1 MAESPLRNNHAVNFR
16 IPGETKLMHF
26 LADWFELDVSR
37 HFILSVVVTGN
48 GSPNLIQVVPRGES
62 LAEDETYFHL
72 LDRSLAKGGP
82 LEFWKQEAEFLPHL
96 LSGAGKK
103 PETAAA

>member
-1 MAESPLRNNHAVNFR
+1 
-16 IPGETKLMHF
+16 MHF

-82 LEFWKQEAEFLPHL
+82 PSFGNKKRSFSRTSS
-96 LSGAGKK
+96 SGAGKK
-103 PETAAA
+103 PENGGRVTLRQTKTPR